1 MQVLGPETTAYLV
14 AALNPPGV
22 CARGLSG
29 VLLKAVQSPSPIPLF
44 VAQRS
49 EDIIKRE
56 PTPQTRV
63 SLRPAVP
70 PHAVHM
76 SASDPMSLS
85 CNWGLMQLPCQD
97 QFEKAVLPW
106 KGGPCRLC
114 CLVPCCNPRSW
125 LMISLHPPELHAVV
139 PAQVAYISDWICC
152 RPQMAHAPSA
162 AQCLFGRLCYSC

>member
-56 PTPQTRV
+56 SARQALV
-63 SLRPAVP
+63 SVRAAAP
-70 PHAVHM
+70 PHA
-76 SASDPMSLS
+76 SL
-85 CNWGLMQLPCQD
+85 N
-97 QFEKAVLPW
+97 
-106 KGGPCRLC
+106 R
-114 CLVPCCNPRSW
+114 
-125 LMISLHPPELHAVV
+125 
-139 PAQVAYISDWICC
+139 
-152 RPQMAHAPSA
+152 AHV
-162 AQCLFGRLCYSC
+162 CK